1 MPGNRLLE
9 NSRFLKEK
17 LNTPQKG
24 IFNLLD
30 E

>member
-1 MPGNRLLE
+1 MPEYRLLE
-9 NSRFLKEK
+9 NSSFLEERI
-17 LNTPQKG
+17 NTPQKG